1 MGGKYNAE
9 SCDILIIGGG
19 VAGCIAATAAF
30 DADPDADIVL
40 LEKAAIKRS
49 GATARGMD
57 AMNVAMV
64 PGESTTEEYL
74 ESLDIIS
81 QGVFLEEN
89 CRVLVEN
96 SFKAL
101 KKLEAWGVPFPR
113 DGEGRYLTSRFHP
126 KGKFMVEMRG
136 DNFKPIL
143 AEQLRSRGIRV
154 YERTMA
160 TRLIT
165 VDGVAQ
171 GVVSFNVRTGEP
183 LIVSAKAVILT
194 CGGAGRVGLPSSG
207 YLHGTFNPPYN
218 SGDGFSMAY
227 RAGVELVNMEYTGTS
242 AMSKDYNGP
251 GLSTYIRHDGHLVN
265 SLGERFLER
274 YAPDLMER
282 APAGI
287 RYQAVLNE
295 INDGRGPVYF
305 KLSHLPE
312 DTLDVIE
319 EGVFTVER
327 PTMKQFYES
336 RGTDIRKDLIEI
348 RLSEVYMEG
357 GHGMAG
363 LFTNEKAET
372 SIRGLYAA
380 GDVVANPYGFITAAL
395 VYGEIAAY
403 NALQYIG
410 STPFHKINHEPV
422 EKELKRINLPLE
434 RKQGIPPQFFEY
446 KIRRTVNEYL
456 QPPKSETKL
465 MKALEYINRLRKDTE
480 YLVAEDSHG
489 VMKVHEAL
497 SILDCFEMSVRAS
510 LERKESR
517 WGLMHMRTDY
527 QKRDDENYFGFI
539 VVKKNQIGSM
549 ETSIRKLGKNTK

>member
-1 MGGKYNAE
+1 
-9 SCDILIIGGG
+9 
-19 VAGCIAATAAF
+19 
-30 DADPDADIVL
+30 
-40 LEKAAIKRS
+40 
-49 GATARGMD
+49 
-57 AMNVAMV
+57 
-64 PGESTTEEYL
+64 
-74 ESLDIIS
+74 
-81 QGVFLEEN
+81 
-89 CRVLVEN
+89 
-96 SFKAL
+96 
-101 KKLEAWGVPFPR
+101 
-113 DGEGRYLTSRFHP
+113 
-126 KGKFMVEMRG
+126 
-136 DNFKPIL
+136 
-143 AEQLRSRGIRV
+143 
-154 YERTMA
+154 
-160 TRLIT
+160 
-165 VDGVAQ
+165 
-171 GVVSFNVRTGEP
+171 
-183 LIVSAKAVILT
+183 
-194 CGGAGRVGLPSSG
+194 
-207 YLHGTFNPPYN
+207 
-218 SGDGFSMAY
+218 
-227 RAGVELVNMEYTGTS
+227 
-242 AMSKDYNGP
+242 
-251 GLSTYIRHDGHLVN
+251 
-265 SLGERFLER
+265 
-274 YAPDLMER
+274 
-282 APAGI
+282 
-287 RYQAVLNE
+287 
-295 INDGRGPVYF
+295 
-305 KLSHLPE
+305 
-312 DTLDVIE
+312 
-319 EGVFTVER
+319 
-327 PTMKQFYES
+327 
-336 RGTDIRKDLIEI
+336 
-348 RLSEVYMEG
+348 MEG